1 MILVTGG
8 SGLVGAHLL
17 LALHSE
23 IMESVRAIY
32 RNDNS
37 LKKAKYIF
45 SLYGK
50 ESIFNQIEWVKAD
63 LLDIFSLDDAM
74 QNIEKVIHCGAV
86 VSFNSKDAK
95 ELKKVNIEGT
105 ANLVNAC
112 IAAQVEKI
120 VYISSVAAL
129 GDAKNDE
136 CISEKHDW
144 IKTKTTSTYSISKHY
159 AENEIWRASAE
170 GIDVTVVNPSTII
183 GPGDWK
189 NGSPALFDRIFKG
202 LKYYSTGSN
211 GFVSVNDV
219 VKLIILLLKSETSS
233 SQFKNQ
239 RYIVNAEN
247 ISFQLLFTQMAKA
260 LQVKPPKKKATLF
273 LGKLVLFLD
282 TIKSK
287 LFKSNAVLTK
297 ESLRAAYGK
306 KCYDN
311 SKVKSTFNFEFEDLN
326 LSLQQ
331 TASFYLS
338 SVNR

>member
-1 MILVTGG
+1 MILITGG

-17 LALHSE
+17 LALNRE
-23 IMESVRAIY
+23 IKEELRAIY
-32 RNDNS
+32 RDENS

-50 ESIFNQIEWVKAD
+50 EAIFNQIEWFKAD

-74 QNIEKVIHCGAV
+74 QGVQKVIHCGAV
-86 VSFNSKDAK
+86 VSFATKDAK
-95 ELKKVNIEGT
+95 WVKKVNIEGT

-112 IAAQVEKI
+112 ISANVKKI

-136 CISEKHDW
+136 CITEKHDW

-170 GIDVTVVNPSTII
+170 GINVNVINPSTII
-183 GPGDWK
+183 GPGDWN
-189 NGSPALFDRIFKG
+189 NGSPALFNRIYNG

-211 GFVSVNDV
+211 GFISVNDV
-219 VKLIILLLKSETSS
+219 VKLIILLLQSDSN
-233 SQFKNQ
+233 NQ
-239 RYIVNAEN
+239 RYIANGEN
-247 ISFQLLFTQMAKA
+247 ISFQTLFTQMAQA
-260 LQVKPPKKKATLF
+260 LKVKPPQKKAPLF
-273 LGKLVLFLD
+273 LGKFVLFFD
-282 TIKSK
+282 TLKSK
-287 LFKSNAVLTK
+287 IFKTNAVLTK
-297 ESLRAAYGK
+297 DSLRAAYGN

-311 SKVKSTFNFEFEDLN
+311 SKIKNTFDFEFEDLN
-326 LSLQQ
+326 LALQK
-331 TASFYLS
+331 TAAFYLS